1 MADNKVRFTVE
12 IGDSEHELDRLDHM
26 DLRFQ
31 LAMDAV
37 LTQQFEATQAAVH
50 VISGSL
56 KASGTHNSRIRRGVW
71 EGEIIYGG
79 RLKRAPT
86 PAGHAQG
93 SDARPRNPVKYAQI
107 EQARSGGRQAAH
119 GSRSGHADSHDFM
132 LAAEGFEA
140 EYEQAIMA
148 YLRGDL

>member
-12 IGDSEHELDRLDHM
+12 IGDSEHELDRLDNF
-26 DLRFQ
+26 DQRFL

-37 LTQQFEATQAAVH
+37 LTQQFEATQSAVH

-56 KASGTHNSRIRRGVW
+56 KASGAHNSRIRRGTW
-71 EGEIIYGG
+71 EGEIVYGG
-79 RLKRAPT
+79 KLKRAPAPT
-86 PAGHAQG
+86 GATG
-93 SDARPRNPVKYAQI
+93 SDARARNPVRYARV
-107 EQARSGGRQAAH
+107 EQARSGGRQARH

-132 LAAEGFEA
+132 LAAEGFEP
-140 EYEQAIMA
+140 EYEEVIMA